1 MTKNLDQGHG
11 ATCTAY
17 MYVIV
22 YKFPQ
27 NLWYILFMISLKI
40 TTYEATRNFH
50 RVERWGIQ
58 TQKSFFGGEGEGRIF
73 LWNNTMLN
81 LTMKG
86 QMAYLTW

>member
-1 MTKNLDQGHG
+1 M
-11 ATCTAY
+11 AY

-58 TQKSFFGGEGEGRIF
+58 TKKILFWGGGVGVGYFFGI
-73 LWNNTMLN
+73 T
-81 LTMKG
+81 
-86 QMAYLTW
+86 QC